1 MPTAYEGPR
10 CENTDEMVIT
20 GGVEEGGDDKAVAAC
35 TQFTEMWTGF
45 QNDETCGDKWYDF
58 TSDEDTTTKAVELC
72 NSCGKEF
79 ERFEAFG
86 LQYFAALNN
95 ANCPVGDTTV
105 QAFAMMKAAY
115 GTCLTD
121 TDGGESC
128 YEVVQETLSAS
139 PPGDSTV
146 SSGGASGTMHEDA
159 VVDEDWTDTPKDGS
173 EGPPPGA
180 TRRNDATE
188 CLTTCNKWGAAY
200 ANMLGISPPGEPP
213 SGASGGAAGTMH
225 EDAVVDEGWT
235 DTPQDGSG
243 GPAKLEGSN
252 RRAESGTSLDKLAEH
267 YQRVLAQCTDG
278 GHPEPVHGEP
288 GLAEPGS
295 ADSEREF
302 ANTNDDLDGD
312 DDTTKQTAG
321 AGDEEAGT
329 GVEMVLVAELDMEEA
344 AFTTPKQQA
353 YVAAVAAAVGVSAD
367 KVAIVS
373 ITALAAARRRLLAGG
388 IAVETKVQMPAGNAA
403 LPSAAALST
412 QISASLAGEGI
423 SATVT
428 RFEETQETQES
439 DPVDAGPDDSAA
451 PRLLSSLL
459 PLLLAAPSLLAAL
472 V

>member
-1 MPTAYEGPR
+1 MQPRLATWVFVAGALLLATPALAVVCDDAYLEETAVPDCGTVTESNRECFQDNHPVCCDQWNRQMPTAYEGPR

-188 CLTTCNKWGAAY
+188 CLTTCNKWGA
-200 ANMLGISPPGEPP
+200 
-213 SGASGGAAGTMH
+213 
-225 EDAVVDEGWT
+225 
-235 DTPQDGSG
+235 
-243 GPAKLEGSN
+243 
-252 RRAESGTSLDKLAEH
+252 
-267 YQRVLAQCTDG
+267 
-278 GHPEPVHGEP
+278 
-288 GLAEPGS
+288 
-295 ADSEREF
+295 
-302 ANTNDDLDGD
+302 
-312 DDTTKQTAG
+312 
-321 AGDEEAGT
+321 
-329 GVEMVLVAELDMEEA
+329 
-344 AFTTPKQQA
+344 
-353 YVAAVAAAVGVSAD
+353 
-367 KVAIVS
+367 
-373 ITALAAARRRLLAGG
+373 
-388 IAVETKVQMPAGNAA
+388 
-403 LPSAAALST
+403 
-412 QISASLAGEGI
+412 
-423 SATVT
+423 
-428 RFEETQETQES
+428 
-439 DPVDAGPDDSAA
+439 
-451 PRLLSSLL
+451 
-459 PLLLAAPSLLAAL
+459 
-472 V
+472 